1 MRKKLQKSEYLYF
14 IDTLIEKTTTRAIEW
29 EANPADHEG
38 FMFLSKKCNIYIRKV
53 VKANLLTID
62 VVYGNYDVVL
72 SVTEFASAGVL
83 DELYNHIMHCYYV
96 DECQDNLLKEVIK
109 EIEKY

>member
-29 EANPADHEG
+29 EANPKDHEG
-38 FMFLSKKCNIYIRKV
+38 FMFLSKNCNIYIRKV
-53 VKANLLTID
+53 VKANMLTIN
-62 VVYGNYDVVL
+62 VIYGNYDAVL
-72 SVTEFASAGVL
+72 FVTEFASAGIL

-96 DECQDNLLKEVIK
+96 DERQNNLLKEVIK